1 MAYAAAKSVWSSLL
15 EENALTMLRLSVAF
29 TVGTSLLV
37 GCGASGQSANPA
49 VGVIPSAASF
59 GSLHEAGHPDCS
71 GTHGVSVKP
80 CPVILKKTKYV
91 AVSAAGPGVYEES
104 WGPKPCQPFCKFSK
118 VKLNEIR
125 VYPDKKC
132 GTAAVVIYAYNG
144 ADQLI
149 GKAFFDVT
157 NDECKH

>member
-1 MAYAAAKSVWSSLL
+1 MPATREAK
-15 EENALTMLRLSVAF
+15 A
-29 TVGTSLLV
+29 
-37 GCGASGQSANPA
+37 
-49 VGVIPSAASF
+49 
-59 GSLHEAGHPDCS
+59 HPDCS
-71 GTHGVSVKP
+71 GTHGVKVKP

-91 AVSAAGPGVYEES
+91 AVVASGPGIYEES

-132 GTAAVVIYAYNG
+132 GTASVVIYGYNG
-144 ADQLI
+144 ADQLV
-149 GKAFFDVT
+149 GKAFFNVT